1 MKTEA
6 QKVVQ
11 AMSPAQKLRAAER
24 LYLSARQLK
33 AAALRAEHPDWTTKP
48 SVRPFARFSCMPEA
62 NLFLMFTQ
70 RLNTLGVA
78 YMVSGSVAVI
88 IYGEPRLTHDVDL
101 IVVLD
106 RGHIARLPE
115 VFPPAE
121 LYCPPAEVIAVE
133 LAREQRGHFN
143 IIHHET
149 GFKADVYLSG
159 RDPLHAWGLARARQL
174 EVEGQMLSVAPP
186 EYVIVRKLEYYREG
200 GSEKHLRDIR
210 SMLAVSGEHI
220 DRPALEELVQQR
232 S

>member
-1 MKTEA
+1 
-6 QKVVQ
+6 
-11 AMSPAQKLRAAER
+11 
-24 LYLSARQLK
+24 
-33 AAALRAEHPDWTTKP
+33 
-48 SVRPFARFSCMPEA
+48 MPEA

-70 RLNTLGVA
+70 RLNALGAA

-106 RGHIARLPE
+106 REHIARLPE

-121 LYCPPAEVIAVE
+121 FYCPPTEVIE
-133 LAREQRGHFN
+133 LEAAREQRGHFN

-149 GFKADVYLSG
+149 GFKADVYLHG

-174 EVEGQMLSVAPP
+174 GVEGQLFVVAPP
-186 EYVIVRKLEYYREG
+186 EYVILRKLEYYREG

-210 SMLAVSGEHI
+210 SMLDTSPDAINRTELEKQISARGLQEAWGQVQEH
-220 DRPALEELVQQR
+220 RK
-232 S
+232 

>member
-1 MKTEA
+1 
-6 QKVVQ
+6 
-11 AMSPAQKLRAAER
+11 
-24 LYLSARQLK
+24 
-33 AAALRAEHPDWTTKP
+33 
-48 SVRPFARFSCMPEA
+48 MPEA

-70 RLNTLGVA
+70 RLNELGML

-106 RGHIARLPE
+106 RAHIPRLLDA
-115 VFPPAE
+115 FPPAE
-121 LYCPPAEVIAVE
+121 FYCPPTDVIAVE
-133 LAREQRGHFN
+133 AAREQRGHFN

-159 RDPLHAWGLARARQL
+159 QDPLHAWGLARARRL
-174 EVEGQMLSVAPP
+174 EVEGQVVVVAPP

-210 SMLAVSGEHI
+210 SMLDTSAETI
-220 DRPALEELVQQR
+220 DRIELEKQIAARGLQEAWRQVQER
-232 S
+232 RN